1 MIYICGDSFNTS
13 DKDYPGQ
20 SWYDKFANLA
30 SATTNLSMVCASN
43 LLISLQVDRAIKQK
57 TSFIIVSFTS
67 VTRSEVCY
75 STDRKKDDL
84 LDRFYSLTSE
94 ENTCCDLT
102 SYTIWAPTDA
112 RALTKEQQKLV
123 ETYNKEFFDLDLAIY
138 RDQIIIEH
146 TLQKLVNSKISFLF
160 DQGGFEHPSYGTVDK
175 KYFTLYDQY
184 RSEYN
189 LWNYVPVRTFR
200 PYFHITDDDIT
211 TKIAKYYYSY
221 VK

>member
-1 MIYICGDSFNTS
+1 MIYVCGDSFNTS
-13 DKDYPGQ
+13 DTDYPGQ

-57 TSFIIVSFTS
+57 ASFIIVSFTS
-67 VTRSEVCY
+67 VTRLEVCY
-75 STDRKKDDL
+75 TTDRKTDDL

-94 ENTCCDLT
+94 DNTYCDLT
-102 SYTIWAPTDA
+102 CYTIWIPNDA
-112 RALTKEQQKLV
+112 RALTKQQQKLI
-123 ETYNKEFFDLDLAIY
+123 EKYNKEFFDLDLAIY

-146 TLQKLVNSKISFLF
+146 TLQKLVNSKIPFLF
-160 DQGGFEHPSYGTVDK
+160 DQGGFEHLSYGTVAK

-200 PYFHITDDDIT
+200 PYFHITDTILTDQ
-211 TKIAKYYYSY
+211 IAQYYSSK